1 MVANISN
8 ISQDGWLNLGIPGAA
23 LFIVLIVVMLMFNQ
37 QNKSVS
43 KLCEKIDS
51 LVSSFSE
58 NSNKLNE
65 VIITNDKDQK
75 ELIRMLGDV
84 HSEISDMYSRVVRI
98 DSRMYDFIN
107 KNNNNERSTINEPKK
122 ATSKKE

>member
-1 MVANISN
+1 MVVNISN

-84 HSEISDMYSRVVRI
+84 HSEITNMYSRVVRI
-98 DSRMYDFIN
+98 DSRIYDFI
-107 KNNNNERSTINEPKK
+107 NNNERSTINEPKK
-122 ATSKKE
+122 ATSEKE

>member
-1 MVANISN
+1 MVEKVSTLSPDA
-8 ISQDGWLNLGIPGAA
+8 WLSLGIPGAA

-37 QNKSVS
+37 QSKSVG

-58 NSNKLNE
+58 NSSKLNE

-107 KNNNNERSTINEPKK
+107 KNNNERSTINEPKK
-122 ATSKKE
+122 ATSEKE

>member
-1 MVANISN
+1 MVVNISN

-58 NSNKLNE
+58 NSSKLNE

-84 HSEISDMYSRVVRI
+84 HSEITNMYSRVVRI
-98 DSRMYDFIN
+98 DSRIYDFI
-107 KNNNNERSTINEPKK
+107 NNNERSTINEPKK

>member
-8 ISQDGWLNLGIPGAA
+8 ISQDGWLNLGVPGAA

-37 QNKSVS
+37 QSKSVG

-84 HSEISDMYSRVVRI
+84 HSEITNMYSRVVRI
-98 DSRMYDFIN
+98 DSRIYDFI
-107 KNNNNERSTINEPKK
+107 NNNERSTINEPKK

>member
-1 MVANISN
+1 MVVNISN

-84 HSEISDMYSRVVRI
+84 HSEITNMYSRVVRI
-98 DSRMYDFIN
+98 DSRIYDFI
-107 KNNNNERSTINEPKK
+107 NNNERSAINEPKET
-122 ATSKKE
+122 TSEKE

>member
-58 NSNKLNE
+58 NSSKLNE

-84 HSEISDMYSRVVRI
+84 HSEITNMYSRVVRI
-98 DSRMYDFIN
+98 DSRIYDFI
-107 KNNNNERSTINEPKK
+107 NNNERSTINEPKK

>member
-23 LFIVLIVVMLMFNQ
+23 LFIVLTVVMLMFNQ

-84 HSEISDMYSRVVRI
+84 HSEITNMYSRVVRI
-98 DSRMYDFIN
+98 DSRIYDFI
-107 KNNNNERSTINEPKK
+107 NNNERSTINEPKK

>member
-58 NSNKLNE
+58 NSSKLNE

-84 HSEISDMYSRVVRI
+84 HSEITNMYSRVVRI
-98 DSRMYDFIN
+98 DSRIYDFI
-107 KNNNNERSTINEPKK
+107 NNNERSTINEPKK
-122 ATSKKE
+122 ATSEKE

>member
-1 MVANISN
+1 MVVNISS

-23 LFIVLIVVMLMFNQ
+23 LFIVLTVVMLMFNQ

-84 HSEISDMYSRVVRI
+84 HSEITNMYSRVVRI
-98 DSRMYDFIN
+98 DSRIYDFI
-107 KNNNNERSTINEPKK
+107 NNNERSTINEPKK

>member
-84 HSEISDMYSRVVRI
+84 HSEITNMYSRVVRI
-98 DSRMYDFIN
+98 DSRIYDFI
-107 KNNNNERSTINEPKK
+107 NNNERSTINEPKK
-122 ATSKKE
+122 ATSEKE

>member
-1 MVANISN
+1 MVENVSTLSPDA
-8 ISQDGWLNLGIPGAA
+8 WLSLGIPGAA

-37 QNKSVS
+37 QSKSVG

-58 NSNKLNE
+58 NSSKLNE

-107 KNNNNERSTINEPKK
+107 KNNNERSTINEPKK
-122 ATSKKE
+122 ATSEKE

>member
-1 MVANISN
+1 MVENVSTLSPDA
-8 ISQDGWLNLGIPGAA
+8 WLSLGIPGAA

-37 QNKSVS
+37 QSKSVG

-58 NSNKLNE
+58 NSSKLNE

-84 HSEISDMYSRVVRI
+84 HSEITNMYSRVVRI
-98 DSRMYDFIN
+98 DSRIYDFI
-107 KNNNNERSTINEPKK
+107 NNNERSTINEPKK
-122 ATSKKE
+122 ATSEKE